1 MITKNTFKILYVVT
15 LAVLA
20 IIGYI
25 LDQDHGK
32 FFRRQ
37 RDGVEEDD
45 QENKSD
51 IRQVVSNILVVI
63 IFFGLF
69 GLVFVLSDDG
79 TTVNAEGLTQV
90 ILR

>member
-1 MITKNTFKILYVVT
+1 MITRTTFKIIYFAT
-15 LAVLA
+15 LAILA
-20 IIGYI
+20 IVGYF
-25 LDQDHGK
+25 LDQDRGK

-37 RDGVEEDD
+37 KDGVEEDD

-79 TTVNAEGLTQV
+79 TTVDAEGLTQV